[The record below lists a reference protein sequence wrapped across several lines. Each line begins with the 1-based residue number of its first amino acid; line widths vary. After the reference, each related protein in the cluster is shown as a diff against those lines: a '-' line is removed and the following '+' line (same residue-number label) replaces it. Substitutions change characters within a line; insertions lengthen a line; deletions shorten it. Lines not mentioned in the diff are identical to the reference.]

1 MIARTFTAAL
11 LLGLASTAVADETPN
26 IEPGMWQYN
35 NKVTFGPEFPLPDQE
50 QSNEEC
56 VTAEEIEQGQAFLD
70 DVDECDITHK
80 NVRRDGMDYAM
91 TCTQPDGS
99 EMTMEASMQ
108 FNGDS
113 ATGTVNGSMQTP
125 MGEMTMNITMD
136 GRRIGD
142 C

>member
-26 IEPGMWQYN
+26 IEAGMWQYN